1 MKYNKYQS
9 EVSINSK
16 KRHAVLLL
24 HGLGGGLAEMAYLK
38 KRLEEDGFHVE
49 VPLLPGHGTHFNDLK
64 NIKWEVFAD
73 AASKNFE
80 RLSSEYETVSVSGLC
95 LGAVLCLYLG
105 IKYGDK
111 VRAITPISTT
121 LFYDGWSLPYLA
133 RFLPFFRFTPFY
145 YTYNLPEGDPFGV
158 KDERIRRWIASKM
171 SDTSTTHYSKIPFR
185 SFWQMYLLN
194 NYVRANLHKIVSPV
208 FAIHPLEDDVSSVKS
223 VEFMK
228 KNMTS
233 TVFDN
238 LILHDSYHLA
248 TIDREKELV
257 ANTVCIFCKSHTQA
271 QGII

>member
-1 MKYNKYQS
+1 M

-16 KRHAVLLL
+16 KHHAVLLL

-49 VPLLPGHGTHFNDLK
+49 VPLLPGHGTHYNDLK

-95 LGAVLCLYLG
+95 LGAVLSLYLG
-105 IKYGDK
+105 IKYGNK
-111 VRAITPISTT
+111 VRAIIPISTT

-194 NYVRANLHKIVSPV
+194 DYVRANLHKILSPV

-223 VEFMK
+223 VDFMK

-233 TVFDN
+233 TIFDN

-257 ANTVCIFCKSHTQA
+257 ANTVCIFCKSHTQT
-271 QGII
+271 QEVI